1 MLLPDARLSRRK
13 QNADAIIL
21 QIPSSMCPTTDKK
34 KKPTTGLP
42 SGK

>member
-34 KKPTTGLP
+34 KTTTGLP